1 LRDFKSNIL
10 LVLHC
15 KIQCEVLVQIQHFL
29 AFFYCPLFRA
39 LFPSLFGRQMRGGD
53 GRFLRA
59 HTK

>member
-1 LRDFKSNIL
+1 LRDFTSNIL

-15 KIQCEVLVQIQHFL
+15 KIQREVLVQIQQFL

-39 LFPSLFGRQMRGGD
+39 LSPFLFGRQMRVGD

-59 HTK
+59 HSK